1 MSSAPIPRITSKH
14 SRSDENI
21 VITVLGVFLLLT
33 LVLGTGG
40 YQYWKYV
47 QEREQKQS
55 DQQALRRYNDYLST
69 QEAAE
74 PKTPPPAATPAA
86 PVQSSVTQKLLE
98 HPGVTPGP
106 GFNAPGV
113 QATGVTIIDAIDQA
127 QAAGKTSKP

>member
-1 MSSAPIPRITSKH
+1 MSSAPIPRITSKQ

-74 PKTPPPAATPAA
+74 PKTQAAATPAA
-86 PVQSSVTQKLLE
+86 PAQSSVTQKLLE